1 MVVNISS
8 KPSKEQSFCECFWCM
23 CSLKV
28 LSEFAT
34 MACFPVGT
42 RKKRWHTAG
51 SFSTAFNIFQNS
63 EAKPVRKSWWSF
75 TKRISVSVK
84 PVVEIFFRYRFEDT
98 TCWLERSHLNTEKQ
112 PSEWRLIKCTLH
124 SIRQVTILNIWWN
137 QFPMHRFF
145 GKIKKKE
152 IDWNSI
158 LYRLEWRDFVQSV
171 KIGVQSREKGSYQ
184 KMVSCFFLCP
194 DADCSRINLFRGVR
208 QWN

>member
-1 MVVNISS
+1 
-8 KPSKEQSFCECFWCM
+8 
-23 CSLKV
+23 
-28 LSEFAT
+28 

-75 TKRISVSVK
+75 TKRISVNVK
-84 PVVEIFFRYRFEDT
+84 PVEEIFIHYRFEDAI
-98 TCWLERSHLNTEKQ
+98 CWLEWRNLNTEKQ
-112 PSEWRLIKCTLH
+112 PPERRLIKCTLH

-152 IDWNSI
+152 IASLHTVSSGVTRFCSI
-158 LYRLEWRDFVQSV
+158 GKNRCAVQRKGQLSIDGKLFFSLSWHRLFTYQFVCFMLYTV
-171 KIGVQSREKGSYQ
+171 
-184 KMVSCFFLCP
+184 
-194 DADCSRINLFRGVR
+194 
-208 QWN
+208 

>member
-1 MVVNISS
+1 
-8 KPSKEQSFCECFWCM
+8 
-23 CSLKV
+23 
-28 LSEFAT
+28 

-63 EAKPVRKSWWSF
+63 EVRPALRSWWSF
-75 TKRISVSVK
+75 TKRISVNVK
-84 PVVEIFFRYRFEDT
+84 PVEEIFIHYRFEDAI
-98 TCWLERSHLNTEKQ
+98 CWLEWRNLNTEKQ
-112 PSEWRLIKCTLH
+112 PPERRLIKCTLH

-194 DADCSRINLFRGVR
+194 DADCSRIN
-208 QWN
+208 

>member
-1 MVVNISS
+1 
-8 KPSKEQSFCECFWCM
+8 M

-51 SFSTAFNIFQNS
+51 SFSTVFNIFQNS
-63 EAKPVRKSWWSF
+63 EVRPALRSWWSF
-75 TKRISVSVK
+75 TKRISVNVK
-84 PVVEIFFRYRFEDT
+84 PVEEIFFRYRFEDT
-98 TCWLERSHLNTEKQ
+98 TCWLERRNLNTEKQ
-112 PSEWRLIKCTLH
+112 PPEWRLIKCTLH

-137 QFPMHRFF
+137 QFPIHRFF

-171 KIGVQSREKGSYQ
+171 TIGVQSREKGSYQ
-184 KMVSCFFLCP
+184 
-194 DADCSRINLFRGVR
+194 
-208 QWN
+208 

>member
-1 MVVNISS
+1 M
-8 KPSKEQSFCECFWCM
+8 CF
-23 CSLKV
+23 LKV

-34 MACFPVGT
+34 IACFPVGT

-51 SFSTAFNIFQNS
+51 SFSTVFNIFQNS

-75 TKRISVSVK
+75 TKRISVNVK
-84 PVVEIFFRYRFEDT
+84 PVEEIFFRYRFEDT
-98 TCWLERSHLNTEKQ
+98 TCWLEWRNLNTEKQ
-112 PSEWRLIKCTLH
+112 PPEWRLIKCTLH

-137 QFPMHRFF
+137 QFPMYRFF

-184 KMVSCFFLCP
+184 
-194 DADCSRINLFRGVR
+194 
-208 QWN
+208 